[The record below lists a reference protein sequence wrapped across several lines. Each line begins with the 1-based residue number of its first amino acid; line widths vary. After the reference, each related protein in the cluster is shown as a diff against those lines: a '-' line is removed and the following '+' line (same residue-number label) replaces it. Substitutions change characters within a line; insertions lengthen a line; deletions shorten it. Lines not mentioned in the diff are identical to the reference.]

1 MRMSSTA
8 LLRAAVESERRGIE
22 RNGPIQVETNLG
34 TVKLQL
40 TDNIASLQS
49 VWEDIQLRAPCT
61 PPQTYS
67 WARAWARHMVPPEG
81 GELVI
86 AIGHGAGGRVLF
98 LWPFDKS
105 RKFGLSVLSWLGQS
119 HANYNMG
126 LFDPETAGGFTGE
139 DITRL
144 MNAVASASF
153 ADAALLRSQPY
164 SWEGVANPFAKIP
177 HQKAPSSGFAVRL
190 GDFETMWRE
199 RFGKQSRRNFD
210 RKERKLADIGSL
222 DYGWA
227 ETEAERLGLVETFF
241 AQRSR
246 QYAELGVGDIFD
258 DKGRAF
264 YRELALLDEDNPSR
278 LRLGYLK
285 VGNEV
290 AAMFCGS
297 ILHNRLSV
305 CFSSMAEGPMQKQ
318 SPGALLLKHQIKEA
332 CSNGLAFY
340 DMGVGAA
347 RHKDEWSDVEQPLFD
362 NFIAFKPQGYVVTLP
377 YAAITRI
384 KGAIKASP
392 RLWPIA
398 LRIREMLF
406 ARKSKG

>member
-1 MRMSSTA
+1 
-8 LLRAAVESERRGIE
+8 
-22 RNGPIQVETNLG
+22 
-34 TVKLQL
+34 
-40 TDNIASLQS
+40 
-49 VWEDIQLRAPCT
+49 
-61 PPQTYS
+61 
-67 WARAWARHMVPPEG
+67 MVRPEG

-86 AIGHGAGGRVLF
+86 AIGHAADGRVLF

-144 MNAVASASF
+144 MNSVASASF
-153 ADAALLRSQPY
+153 ADAALLQSQPY
-164 SWEGVANPFAKIP
+164 SWEGAANPFARLP
-177 HQKAPSSGFAVRL
+177 HQKAPSSGFAVTL

-210 RKERKLADIGSL
+210 RKERKLAETGTL

-227 ETEAERLGLVETFF
+227 ETEAERLALVETLF

-246 QYAELGVGDIFD
+246 QYAELGVGNIFD
-258 DKGRAF
+258 AKGRAF
-264 YRELALLDEDNPSR
+264 YRELALLDGDNPSR

-305 CFSSMAEGPMQKQ
+305 SFSSLAEGEMQRQ
-318 SPGALLLKHQIKEA
+318 SPGALLLRHQIKEA
-332 CSNGLAFY
+332 CAKGLSFY
-340 DMGVGAA
+340 DIGVGAA
-347 RHKDEWSDVEQPLFD
+347 RHKDQWCDVEQPLFD
-362 NFIAFKPQGYVVTLP
+362 SFIAFKPQGYVVTLP

-392 RLWPIA
+392 RLWPMA
-398 LRIREMLF
+398 LRVREMLF
-406 ARKSKG
+406 ARKFKA